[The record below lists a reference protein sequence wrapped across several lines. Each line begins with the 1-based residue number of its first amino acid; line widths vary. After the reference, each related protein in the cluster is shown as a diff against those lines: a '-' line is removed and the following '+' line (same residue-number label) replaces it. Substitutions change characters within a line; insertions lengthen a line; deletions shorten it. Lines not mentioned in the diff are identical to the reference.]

1 MRTNHGR
8 LAIFP
13 IIVSFTTSI
22 MAEVHVSIYDE
33 NYDNNNVVVSTDR
46 QGNTDYIYVDKDS
59 QIINSTIGTNIY
71 INQSTPR
78 TKEESIIYY
87 NERIDYYNSKI
98 NDYNDKINHYKEKIV
113 NKPKY
118 KERYNNK
125 ITKYVEKINSYKNK
139 INSTELK
146 LAELKK

>member
-1 MRTNHGR
+1 MKKNHYK
-8 LAIFP
+8 LIALP
-13 IIVSFTTSI
+13 IIISFSTLI
-22 MAEVHVSIYDE
+22 MAEVHVSIHDK

-59 QIINSTIGTNIY
+59 QIINSTIGTTIY

-87 NERIDYYNSKI
+87 NERINYYNSKI
-98 NDYNDKINHYKEKIV
+98 NDYNDKINHYKEKII

-118 KERYNNK
+118 RERYNNK